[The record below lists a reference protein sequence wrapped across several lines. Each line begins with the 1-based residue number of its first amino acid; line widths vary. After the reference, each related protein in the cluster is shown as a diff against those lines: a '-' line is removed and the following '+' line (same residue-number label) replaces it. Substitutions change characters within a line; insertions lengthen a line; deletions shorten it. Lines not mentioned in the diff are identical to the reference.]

1 MSSLVIGPSSAYR
14 FPWKPVLQIIGAAV
28 IITLGLIRMFL
39 VEVVRVRGNVMAPA
53 LADGDLALVRH
64 AREAGRGD
72 VVVIELGGEVVLRRV
87 LGVPG
92 DHIATEAGVLT
103 LNELPIATVVGGN
116 FSYREPTLRGFR
128 THRQQLV
135 IEEIEPGRFLRV
147 LGDHVGA
154 GRPWRFVL
162 APSTVEP
169 GQLFVYCD
177 NRRECPADERTG
189 LVPTTAV
196 VGVAQSLLWYGDAR
210 AVAPAPLQGTTLPLT
225 AGSLPPVTA
234 PSAAPSPASATG
246 APLK

>member
-1 MSSLVIGPSSAYR
+1 MTSLVIGPTSAYR
-14 FPWKPVLQIIGAAV
+14 FPWKPVLQIVGLAV
-28 IITLGLIRMFL
+28 VITLGLIRMFL
-39 VEVVRVRGNVMAPA
+39 VEIVRVRGNVMAPA
-53 LADGDLALVRH
+53 LTEGDLALVRH

-72 VVVIELGGEVVLRRV
+72 VVLIELGGEVVLRRV

-92 DHIATEAGVLT
+92 DHIASQAGVLT
-103 LNELPIATVVGGN
+103 LNELPIATVVGGS

-154 GRPWRFVL
+154 GRPWRLVIEP
-162 APSTVEP
+162 ATVSP
-169 GQLFVYCD
+169 GQFFVYCD
-177 NRRECPADERTG
+177 NRRECPVDERAG
-189 LVPTTAV
+189 LVPATAV

-210 AVAPAPLQGTTLPLT
+210 TVAPAPLQGATLPLT
-225 AGSLPPVTA
+225 AGPLPIA
-234 PSAAPSPASATG
+234 PPASAPASPASATG